1 MNLVAMLK
9 KSCGLI
15 ALYALAFALVL
26 YIAFGI
32 LAKI

>member
-1 MNLVAMLK
+1 MNLIAMLK
-9 KSCGLI
+9 GSYGLI
-15 ALYALAFALVL
+15 GLYALAVALVL